1 MALLAYDIVLPE
13 LFLYTILD
21 LKSSAKVRI
30 RFLNSTST
38 VFFIKKKKIDSQ
50 STWEYQPVRPKLNK

>member
-38 VFFIKKKKIDSQ
+38 VFFIKKKIDSQ

>member
-38 VFFIKKKKIDSQ
+38 VFFIKKKNRLTKHLGV
-50 STWEYQPVRPKLNK
+50 STCQT